1 MGSLD
6 MLRPSQ
12 PPTRR
17 IDNSRAGAK
26 SILSRRQLGPSFQV
40 GGEGRLRLQV
50 AFGFF
55 VIAGAPGIAGG
66 ASRVA
71 LYAAIAFFAL
81 LAHELGHALCGVLW
95 GSQATIVLH
104 LLGGHTKL
112 EPRLPRWRDVVA
124 MLMGPC
130 FSILIALML
139 AMLRHSFPRPSWLT
153 IALWVNFVWG
163 IVNLLPMLP
172 FDGGRVLLAI
182 LRDEHRSGALL
193 VSGAFALVLSV
204 EALFVLHN
212 AAMLL
217 VFGPAAFASLLA
229 WAKRRRIDIEQKL
242 GLADQLQQARGL
254 LLNGEPERSRQ
265 LGTRVAQRAR
275 TNTTAN
281 AAWEI
286 VAWAELGLG
295 RAAEAYE
302 TLCRVRPASDVDRYS
317 LAAVEA
323 ARGQPRR
330 AVSLLEA
337 AQSQDALCADGI
349 KLLIDLHARLGSLAG
364 ACAVASAEI
373 AHLDPEDTRRVI
385 EAAFEAEALA
395 SATTLAG
402 ELFAMTGSPDDAVSQ
417 AYGLARLGDR
427 MGARRIFRHLA
438 TLLSSWQMHAKTLA
452 RLRDLAAR
460 PDSRDIIGPELSHL
474 VLAHAP

>member
-1 MGSLD
+1 

-12 PPTRR
+12 PPTHRV
-17 IDNSRAGAK
+17 DNAHTDAE
-26 SILSRRQLGPSFQV
+26 SILNRRQLGPSFQV

-55 VIAGAPGIAGG
+55 VIMGAPGIAGG
-66 ASRVA
+66 ARRVA
-71 LYAAIAFFAL
+71 LFAGIAFFSV
-81 LAHELGHALCGVLW
+81 LAHELGHAMCAILW
-95 GSQATIVLH
+95 GSRATIVLH
-104 LLGGHTKL
+104 VLGGHTTI
-112 EPRLPRWRDVVA
+112 EPPLRRWRDVIA
-124 MLMGPC
+124 TLMGSC
-130 FSILIALML
+130 ISIVIALML
-139 AMLRHSFPRPSWLT
+139 AMLRRSFPEQAWLT
-153 IALWVNFVWG
+153 VALWVNLAWG

-172 FDGGRVLLAI
+172 FDVGRVLLRS

-193 VSGAFALVLSV
+193 VSGGFALVLSV
-204 EALFVLHN
+204 EGLFVLHN
-212 AAMLL
+212 AAVLL

-229 WAKRRRIDIEQKL
+229 WAKRRSVDIEQKL

-337 AQSQDALCADGI
+337 ARSQDALCPDGI

-395 SATTLAG
+395 PATKLAG

-460 PDSRDIIGPELSHL
+460 PDSRDIIGPELSH
-474 VLAHAP
+474 VALAHAP

>member
-1 MGSLD
+1 

-17 IDNSRAGAK
+17 IDSSRTGAE

-40 GGEGRLRLQV
+40 GGEGRVRLQV

-55 VIAGAPGIAGG
+55 VITGAPGIAGG
-66 ASRVA
+66 APRVA
-71 LYAAIAFFAL
+71 LYAVIAFFAV

-104 LLGGHTKL
+104 VLGGQTTI
-112 EPRLPRWRDVVA
+112 EPPLPRRRDVVTT
-124 MLMGPC
+124 LMGPC
-130 FSILIALML
+130 VSIVIALVL
-139 AMLRHSFPRPSWLT
+139 AALRHSFPGHSWLT
-153 IALWVNFVWG
+153 VALWFNLAWG

-172 FDGGRVLLAI
+172 FDGGRALLTI
-182 LRDEHRSGALL
+182 LPDEHRSGALL
-193 VSGAFALVLSV
+193 VSGGFALVLSV
-204 EALFVLHN
+204 EGLFVLHN

-229 WAKRRRIDIEQKL
+229 WAKRRRTEIERKL
-242 GLADQLQQARGL
+242 GLMNQIDEARWL
-254 LLNGEPERSRQ
+254 LSNGEPERSRQ
-265 LGTRVAQRAR
+265 LATRVAQRAR

-286 VAWAELGLG
+286 AAWAELGLG
-295 RAAEAYE
+295 RAVEAYD
-302 TLCRVRPASDVDRYS
+302 TLSRVRPASAVNCYC
-317 LAAVEA
+317 LAAIEA

-330 AVSLLEA
+330 AISLLEA
-337 AQSQDALCADGI
+337 ARSQRALCSDGI
-349 KLLIDLHARLGSLAG
+349 KLLIDLHARLGSLES
-364 ACAVASAEI
+364 ACTVASAEI
-373 AHLDPEDTRRVI
+373 ADLDPDDTRRVI
-385 EAAFEAEALA
+385 EAAFEAEAFA
-395 SATTLAG
+395 PATKLAG
-402 ELFAMTGSPDDAVSQ
+402 ELFATTGSPDDAVSQ

-427 MGARRIFRHLA
+427 TNARRIFRHLA